1 LQIVKQF
8 SLDFLS
14 NNCLVWA
21 QCIMLLHL

>member
-1 LQIVKQF
+1 VKQF